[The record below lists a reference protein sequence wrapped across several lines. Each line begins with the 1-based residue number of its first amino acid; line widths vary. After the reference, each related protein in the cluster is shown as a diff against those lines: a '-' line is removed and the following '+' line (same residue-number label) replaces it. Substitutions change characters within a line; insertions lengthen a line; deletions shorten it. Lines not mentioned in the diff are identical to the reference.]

1 MRELYT
7 ASELARRLSVH
18 PDTLRRLG
26 REGKLERVKVGRS
39 VRFLMPG
46 KEKRNDKRE
55 IKEEGGLL

>member
-7 ASELARRLSVH
+7 ASELAKRLSVH
-18 PDTLRRLG
+18 PETIRRLG

-46 KEKRNDKRE
+46 KERKNDKRE
-55 IKEEGGLL
+55 VEKERGLL